1 MSKISNYLFVVIL
14 FLPINSDPIIDFK
27 SKTYIRK
34 NENQVPSCIS
44 NRNGGGGGGSGG
56 KGGDGGTKNYLA
68 GGTHIFGTNIS
79 NFSQRKCQ

>member
-1 MSKISNYLFVVIL
+1 MNNISNYLFAVIL

-27 SKTYIRK
+27 SKNINRK
-34 NENQVPSCIS
+34 NENRISSCTS

-56 KGGDGGTKNYLA
+56 IGGDGGTKNYLA

-79 NFSQRKCQ
+79 TFSKP